1 MRFLRRFFVLLRV
14 EYFLKEFLLLID
26 LKFLDGIIL
35 LLLMLWYNLIICF
48 VSELLN
54 FFVSICWEYVSRL
67 VTDKMLIV
75 RSFLV
80 MLCLIFVKEKKFVI
94 YN

>member
-1 MRFLRRFFVLLRV
+1 MRFLRCFFVLLRV